1 MSRLQNGARRTL
13 RSSGC
18 MNAKCLRVCEAPR
31 AERRRNSLCS
41 VRASRGHP
49 QARGRALSAGVLDAG
64 NVSAV
69 PTAGPL
75 LLFLLTR
82 PASALGGRRWH
93 ALGLLHA
100 TLCSREDATN
110 AKPGSGS
117 STISFGD
124 ACRLRP
130 SEVRRPPASSRWASS
145 GWLYHTAALRQPR
158 FVLFCFLGYF
168 FLFFVFHLA
177 GFTFFRFSI
186 GLAGC
191 SFSRTSSTVKS

>member
-168 FLFFVFHLA
+168 FCFLFSTWQALLFFVLA
-177 GFTFFRFSI
+177 
-186 GLAGC
+186 LV
-191 SFSRTSSTVKS
+191 SRGALFLEQAAP